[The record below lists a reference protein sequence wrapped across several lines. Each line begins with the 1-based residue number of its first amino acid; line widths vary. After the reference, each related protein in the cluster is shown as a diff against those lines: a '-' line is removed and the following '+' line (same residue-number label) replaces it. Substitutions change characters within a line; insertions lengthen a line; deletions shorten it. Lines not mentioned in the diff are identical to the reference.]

1 MVVCFKGLW
10 VIGSNYVAKGKN
22 LARTMLFSEG
32 VDITATLPYTDDKNT
47 FNPKASERYR
57 VEILTENCC
66 HKKGVLV
73 DGVLLKLVVNAYAV
87 ENDIEEGSTR
97 ILLSLT
103 DGMGGYKN
111 ENNSYS
117 EIEASWSEDSE
128 KVKGVL
134 ENLSMG
140 KTLYVLIQRE
150 D

>member
-1 MVVCFKGLW
+1 MKICFKGLW
-10 VIGSNYVAKGKN
+10 VIGSNYLAKGKN
-22 LARTMLFSEG
+22 LARTMLFSDG
-32 VDITATLPYTDDKNT
+32 VDITATLPYTDDKNI
-47 FNPKASERYR
+47 FNPKASDRYR

-66 HKKGVLV
+66 HKKGLI

-117 EIEASWSEDSE
+117 EIEANWSEDSE
-128 KVKGVL
+128 KVKEVL
-134 ENLSMG
+134 ENLSIG
-140 KTLYVLIQRE
+140 KTLYVLIEAER
-150 D
+150 